1 MARAITEA
9 KQDRG
14 ERKKRMNIEEAANG
28 FIVNQWEYE
37 NDYGGKPKI
46 YRKTEEVAE
55 AVKKFL
61 GE

>member
-1 MARAITEA
+1 MKGTPE
-9 KQDRG
+9 KEQDRG
-14 ERKKRMNIEEAANG
+14 ERRKKINIEEAANG
-28 FIVNQWEYE
+28 FVVNQWEYE

-46 YRKTEEVAE
+46 FRSSEEVSE

>member
-1 MARAITEA
+1 MRAIPE
-9 KQDRG
+9 KPKDDRG

-28 FIVNQWEYE
+28 FVVNQWEYE
-37 NDYGGKPKI
+37 HDYGGKPKI
-46 YRKTEEVAE
+46 LRKSEEVAE